1 MLKLEKDYL
10 ELTDSELIEKLI
22 GLGAGIEEGGNA
34 KLPLLEAAYFADK
47 GIIKFDKEKILE
59 NARKEDE
66 LTDDKYKIIKFLRER
81 GYITRVSMDTTEYFR
96 VHQKGIRVGEDR
108 TQSVLKVVP
117 SNWQTNMKDIKQ
129 AIGFAGKLRKEL
141 VIAYVEKDEPHFI
154 KISRTNFE

>member
-1 MLKLEKDYL
+1 MIKLYEDYL
-10 ELTDSELIEKLI
+10 EVSDSELITKLI
-22 GLGAGIEEGGNA
+22 GLGAGIEEGGKA

-47 GIIKFDKEKILE
+47 GVIKFDKDKILE
-59 NARKEDE
+59 NARKGDA
-66 LTDDKYKIIKFLRER
+66 LADDKYKIIKFLRDR

-108 TQSVLKVVP
+108 TQYVLKVVP
-117 SNWQTNMKDIKQ
+117 RDWQTNMKDIKQ

-141 VIAYVEKDEPHFI
+141 VIAYIEKEDIHFI